1 MLSTIATRKMLEE
14 HMNEYIDMM
23 ENGEEIIF
31 LGQDYKEIGRFL
43 PRGKSVRL
51 AAERVM
57 GILRGDID
65 IEQIKEEALR
75 RKYALND

>member
-31 LGQDYKEIGRFL
+31 LDKDYKEIGRFL
-43 PRGKSVRL
+43 PRGQSVRL
-51 AAERVM
+51 AAERAI

-75 RKYALND
+75 RKYGLDD